1 MEAIRV
7 KDLGVKFTLRHKRTT
22 TIRDT
27 LINFLSGKRSES
39 TPGNETFW
47 ALRNISFNAKE
58 GESLGILGR
67 NGAGKSTL
75 LQILTGI
82 YRPDEGTVERR
93 GKIGLLQLGTGF
105 HPELTGRENIFLSGA
120 ILGLKKREIKALYDS
135 IVSFCE
141 LERFID
147 TPIKTYSSGMTS
159 RLGFAIAINIRPDIL
174 LIDEV
179 LAVGD
184 DRFKEKCEQ
193 QIQEIHAMGKT
204 ILLVSHSMRDV
215 KRICQKAICLDRGQ
229 LVFEGSSCD
238 AADFYT
244 ELVSSGGTREHYV
257 QRSIIAGN

>member
-1 MEAIRV
+1 MDAIQV
-7 KDLGVKFTLRHKRTT
+7 KNLGVKFILHHKKTT
-22 TIRDT
+22 TLRDT
-27 LINFLSGKRSES
+27 LINLLSGRRSKNS
-39 TPGNETFW
+39 PGNETFW
-47 ALRNISFNAKE
+47 ALRNLTFTVKE

-105 HPELTGRENIFLSGA
+105 HPELTGRENIYVSGA
-120 ILGLKKREIKALYDS
+120 ILGLKKREVEALYDS
-135 IVSFCE
+135 IVAFSE

-159 RLGFAIAINIRPDIL
+159 RLGFAIAINIRPDIF

-184 DRFKEKCEQ
+184 DRFKEKCDEK
-193 QIQEIHAMGKT
+193 IQEIHRLGKT
-204 ILLVSHSMRDV
+204 ILLVSHSMSDV
-215 KRICQKAICLDRGQ
+215 KRICEKAICLDHGQ
-229 LVFEGSSCD
+229 IVFEGNSSD

-244 ELVSSGGTREHYV
+244 DLASSEGQVNTV
-257 QRSIIAGN
+257 Q